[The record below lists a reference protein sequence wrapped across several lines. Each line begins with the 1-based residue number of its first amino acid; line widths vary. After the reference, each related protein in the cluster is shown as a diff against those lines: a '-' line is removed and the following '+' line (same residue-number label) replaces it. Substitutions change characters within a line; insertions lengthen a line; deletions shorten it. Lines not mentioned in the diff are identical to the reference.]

1 MQQKIQ
7 RALTKAGYDSEPTPE
22 NLTSCFLD
30 YVDAGVWGNLQYDEA
45 QEDIQDGE
53 ITVQDMCRA
62 IMKL

>member
-7 RALTKAGYDSEPTPE
+7 SALTKAGYDSEPTPE

-30 YVDAGVWGNLQYDEA
+30 YVDAGVWSNLQYDEA
-45 QEDIQDGE
+45 KEDIRDGE
-53 ITVQDMCRA
+53 ITIPDMCRA